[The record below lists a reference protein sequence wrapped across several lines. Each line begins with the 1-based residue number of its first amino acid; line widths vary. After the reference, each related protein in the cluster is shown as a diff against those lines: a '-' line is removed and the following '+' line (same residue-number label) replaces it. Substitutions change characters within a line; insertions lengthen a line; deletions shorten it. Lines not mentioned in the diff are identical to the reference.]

1 MESIDLKIKAII
13 HQFNLNNFA
22 FSRRI
27 GVTSTTIDSI
37 VNGRPQADGSRKRTK
52 PGYDVLM
59 SIINEF
65 DINPDYLFGK
75 SQHMLKPEVNTS
87 NGTYAGMPQ
96 VISTNTN
103 GDENIIFVSQKA
115 QAGYLHGYGDMDF
128 VENLPA
134 FRLPILKEGTFR
146 CFEVK
151 GNSMYR
157 TLCDGDLV
165 VGSYVED
172 LQDIKSGRI
181 YIVIT
186 KNDGIVIK
194 RVINRIAERALL
206 ILKSDNKDYPTYTV
220 QAEDIMEVWY
230 VNLYASKQMAE
241 TVDIYERLDQLETEV
256 TVLKSSLK

>member
-1 MESIDLKIKAII
+1 MERIDLKIREII
-13 HQFNLNNFA
+13 KHFGLNNFA

-37 VNGRPQADGSRKRTK
+37 VNGRPQSDGTRKRTK

-65 DINPDYLFGK
+65 DINPNYLFGK
-75 SQHMLKPEVNTS
+75 SQHMLKPEQEFD
-87 NGTYAGMPQ
+87 NGTYSGMPQ
-96 VISTNTN
+96 IISTNTD

-134 FRLPILKEGTFR
+134 FRLPILQDGTFR

-165 VGSYVED
+165 FGSFVEE

-181 YIVIT
+181 YIIVT

-194 RVINRIAERALL
+194 RVINRILERDIL

-220 QAEDIMEVWY
+220 HAEDIMEVWY
-230 VNLYASKQMAE
+230 VNLYASKQMTEA
-241 TVDIYERLDQLETEV
+241 VDVYDRLDQLETEV
-256 TVLKSSLK
+256 TLLKENRK

>member
-13 HQFNLNNFA
+13 HEFNLNNFA

-75 SQHMLKPEVNTS
+75 SQHMLKPEVNMS
-87 NGTYAGMPQ
+87 NGSYTGMPQ

-134 FRLPILKEGTFR
+134 FRLPNLNEGTFR
-146 CFEVK
+146 CFEIK

-181 YIVIT
+181 YIIIT

-220 QAEDIMEVWY
+220 HAEDIMEVWY
-230 VNLYASKQMAE
+230 VNLYVSKQMTE

-256 TVLKSSLK
+256 TVIKNNLK

>member
-13 HQFNLNNFA
+13 NKFNLNNFA

-37 VNGRPQADGSRKRTK
+37 VNGRPQADGTRKRTK

-75 SQHMLKPEVNTS
+75 SQHMLKSEINQS
-87 NGTYAGMPQ
+87 NETYAGMPQ
-96 VISTNTN
+96 VISTDTN
-103 GDENIIFVSQKA
+103 GNENIIFVSQKA

-134 FRLPILKEGTFR
+134 FNLPILKEGTFR

-165 VGSYVED
+165 IGSYIEN
-172 LQDIKSGRI
+172 LQDIRSGRI
-181 YIVIT
+181 YIIIT

-194 RVINRIAERALL
+194 RVINRIAERSLL

-220 QAEDIMEVWY
+220 HAEDIMEVWY
-230 VNLYASKQMAE
+230 VNIYASKQMAE
-241 TVDIYERLDQLETEV
+241 TVDIYDRLDQLETEV
-256 TVLKSSLK
+256 TVLKNNIK

>member
-13 HQFNLNNFA
+13 NKFNLNNFA

-37 VNGRPQADGSRKRTK
+37 VNGRPQADGTRKRTK

-75 SQHMLKPEVNTS
+75 SQHMLKSEINQS
-87 NGTYAGMPQ
+87 NKTYAGMPQ
-96 VISTNTN
+96 VISTDTN
-103 GDENIIFVSQKA
+103 GNENIIFVSQKA

-134 FRLPILKEGTFR
+134 FNLPILKEGTFR

-165 VGSYVED
+165 IGSYIEN
-172 LQDIKSGRI
+172 LQDIRSGRI
-181 YIVIT
+181 YIIIT

-194 RVINRIAERALL
+194 RVINRIAERSLL

-220 QAEDIMEVWY
+220 HAEDIMEVWY
-230 VNLYASKQMAE
+230 VNIYASKQMAE
-241 TVDIYERLDQLETEV
+241 TVDIYDRLDQLETEV
-256 TVLKSSLK
+256 TVLKNNIK